1 VVLPQ
6 ALAAVQDLAKPM
18 DEALRKQVL
27 EVVGADAKSPAAL
40 DRIAK
45 YQQQTARALAQ
56 LQDALPAA
64 PAPK

>member
-1 VVLPQ
+1 
-6 ALAAVQDLAKPM
+6 M
-18 DEALRKQVL
+18 DEALQKQVL

-56 LQDALPAA
+56 FKDGMPAA
-64 PAPK
+64 PSPKNQGTPVR

>member
-1 VVLPQ
+1 
-6 ALAAVQDLAKPM
+6 M
-18 DEALRKQVL
+18 DEALQKQVL

-56 LQDALPAA
+56 FKDGLPPATAAKNQDTPVR
-64 PAPK
+64 